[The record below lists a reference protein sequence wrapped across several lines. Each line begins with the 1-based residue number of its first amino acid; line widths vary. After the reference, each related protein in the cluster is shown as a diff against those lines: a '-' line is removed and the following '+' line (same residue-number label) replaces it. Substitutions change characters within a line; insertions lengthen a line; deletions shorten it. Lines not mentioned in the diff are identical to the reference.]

1 MKLTKYK
8 LGEILDVTRG
18 ASLSGEFYATE
29 GKYIRLTC
37 GNFDYQNNC
46 FKENK
51 SKDNLYYV
59 GDFKPE
65 FLMEEG
71 DIITPL
77 TEQAIGLLGS
87 TAIIPESGKYIQ
99 SQDVAKIICKEELLD
114 KDFAFYLISSTLVK
128 QQLSAAAQQTK
139 IRHTSPDK
147 IRDCTV
153 WIPELAEQKR
163 IGKLLRS
170 LDRKIE
176 LNRAINQN
184 LEAMAKQ
191 LYDYWFVQFD
201 FPNKDGRPYKSSG
214 GKMVWNKKIK
224 REIPEGWK
232 EVTLNDF
239 IDKNKG
245 GDWGYDTPKDGTIKV
260 GCVRGAD
267 IIKLNDV
274 PTRHITSKHSDRLLE
289 DGDIVI
295 EISGGSPV
303 QATGRVALITNGV
316 IERNGGALVCSN
328 FCQSFNMKKR
338 EFSEYFYYLW
348 QNLYDNDN
356 MFNFEG
362 KTSGIKNFQTDV
374 FLANYWFEVPEPL
387 IETFHTIVA
396 QYHLMIDQNIIEN
409 NNLIKQRDKL
419 LPLLMNGQVS
429 VNSDLAASYIIY
441 KDKNIRIMKE
451 NIIQAIV
458 AKMQRDLDCRQMA
471 QLKAVL
477 ASELHNVEIIEKSD
491 CAIQQTQENE
501 HLLNSFISAKK
512 IEGCSDKTLAYYR
525 NTIERLLV
533 TLSLAICHISTTDIR
548 SYLSDYQE
556 EHQSSKV
563 TIDNMRRIFS
573 SFFAWLEDEDYIAKS
588 PVRRIHKVKTDSL
601 VKEVLSDEQLEQL
614 RDCCTNKRDLAIID
628 ILASTGIRVGELVKL
643 NREDIDFHERQCV
656 VFGKGNK
663 ERVVYF
669 NARTK
674 LHLQQYLNE
683 RTDDN
688 PALFVSLNSPHSRL
702 TISGV
707 EVRIRKLGQSLSMP
721 KVHPHKFRRTLATM
735 AIDKGMP
742 IEQVQRLL
750 GHVRIDTTLHYAIVN
765 QNNVKLAHK
774 KYLG

>member
-59 GDFKPE
+59 GDFKSD

-184 LEAMAKQ
+184 LETMAKQ

-201 FPNKDGRPYKSSG
+201 FPNEEGKPYKSSG
-214 GKMVWNKKIK
+214 GEMVWNEKLK
-224 REIPEGWK
+224 RDIPASWK
-232 EVTLNDF
+232 TKAIEDIADVYNGATPSTVNEQ
-239 IDKNKG
+239 NYG
-245 GDWGYDTPKDGTIKV
+245 GDIVWITPKDLSDQKQKFVYLGERKISQAGYNSCSTHLLPPNTILMSSRAPIGLLSIAKTELCTNQ
-260 GCVRGAD
+260 GF
-267 IIKLNDV
+267 KNFV
-274 PTRHITSKHSDRLLE
+274 PKAE
-289 DGDIVI
+289 N
-295 EISGGSPV
+295 IS
-303 QATGRVALITNGV
+303 TYL
-316 IERNGGALVCSN
+316 
-328 FCQSFNMKKR
+328 
-338 EFSEYFYYLW
+338 YYYLNIHIRQIEQLGTGTTFKEVSREDVLKFPILKPSDTILDLW
-348 QNLYDNDN
+348 EERVSALNNKQ
-356 MFNFEG
+356 FEIQ
-362 KTSGIKNFQTDV
+362 KEKEYLT
-374 FLANYWFEVPEPL
+374 
-387 IETFHTIVA
+387 
-396 QYHLMIDQNIIEN
+396 
-409 NNLIKQRDKL
+409 KQRDGL

-429 VNSDLAASYIIY
+429 VNSDLAVSYIIY
-441 KDKNIRIMKE
+441 KDVNIRIMKE

-477 ASELHNVEIIEKSD
+477 TSELHNVEIIEKEE
-491 CAIQQTQENE
+491 CVYQQTQENE
-501 HLLNSFISAKK
+501 QFLNSFISAKK

-533 TLSLAICHISTTDIR
+533 TLSMAICHITTSDIR
-548 SYLSDYQE
+548 TYLSDYQE

-614 RDCCTNKRDLAIID
+614 RDSCTNKRDLAIID
-628 ILASTGIRVGELVKL
+628 FLSSTGIRVGELVKL
-643 NREDIDFHERQCV
+643 NREEIDFHERQCV

-674 LHLQQYLNE
+674 LHLQQYLNG

-688 PALFVSLNSPHSRL
+688 PALFVSLHSPHTRL

-707 EVRIRKLGQSLSMP
+707 EVKIRKLGQALSIP